1 MADGVLIEVEAG
13 LFARVGRGWPGEWG
27 SGDVPVSAAGL
38 EQVVASFSA
47 SWSLFGALVEELEDE
62 SADVL
67 THGQLEDLIAARG
80 REVMRRLLQDD
91 LDLRSIREPRL
102 TEVRGADQVVRRRI
116 EPGHERLLATVFGA
130 VTVTRTAYRA
140 LGASNL
146 HPMDAGLNLP
156 GERSSHGLRKLAAVE
171 AVRGSFDDAQAAIER
186 SCGTRVGKRQIEQ
199 LTVRTAVDVEAFYRA
214 KAPLPCT
221 ADTLLALGGRQGH
234 RDAPR
239 GADRLHPQGRPG
251 QGRQQ
256 DAHPPRVRGEERPQ
270 AYGDAR
276 RRLRRRARTPR
287 RRGRH
292 HPDHD
297 RSGARNRGPKA
308 FNKWLTGSVTD
319 DTRTVISAVFDQA
332 EQRDPLHARTWIVLV
347 DGARA
352 QIEQI
357 QTEAALRGVN
367 VDIVVD
373 FVHVLEYLW
382 KAAWC
387 FHTAGDPAAEGWV
400 AEQARTILAGNSGLT
415 VTEIRTAA
423 KTAALGEDKLKT
435 IEGVCGY
442 LENKSPYLRYDA
454 ALVDGWP
461 IATGIIEGAC
471 RHLVKDR
478 LDITGARWSL
488 AGAEAVLTLRA
499 LISNR
504 DFDAYFAWHLT
515 REHQR
520 VHQSRYQDKLNLAA

>member
-1 MADGVLIEVEAG
+1 MSG
-13 LFARVGRGWPGEWG
+13 G
-27 SGDVPVSAAGL
+27 SEDVPVSAAGL

-80 REVMRRLLQDD
+80 REVMRRLLQDH

-221 ADTLLALGGRQGH
+221 ADTLLVLSVDGKGIVMRPEALTDSTRKAAQAKGDNKMRTRLASGEKNGRKRMAMLGAVY
-234 RDAPR
+234 DAEPAPR
-239 GADRLHPQGRPG
+239 AVED
-251 QGRQQ
+251 
-256 DAHPPRVRGEERPQ
+256 VI
-270 AYGDAR
+270 
-276 RRLRRRARTPR
+276 T
-287 RRGRH
+287 
-292 HPDHD
+292 PDHD

-471 RHLVKDR
+471 RHLTVD
-478 LDITGARWSL
+478 
-488 AGAEAVLTLRA
+488 
-499 LISNR
+499 
-504 DFDAYFAWHLT
+504 
-515 REHQR
+515 
-520 VHQSRYQDKLNLAA
+520 